1 MLGHI
6 VSEGSELLE
15 HYCCLR
21 LSRLKDEFLGNVV
34 VAVDDADCS
43 TDLPG
48 PEEDLAYGG
57 SDFLDLGRQQNIS
70 HISGAVQQEPFT

>member
-6 VSEGSELLE
+6 VSEDSKLLE
-15 HYCCLR
+15 HHSCLR
-21 LSRLKDEFLGNVV
+21 LSRLKDEFLGNIV
-34 VAVDDADCS
+34 VAVDDTDCS

-48 PEEDLAYGG
+48 PEEEFADGR

-70 HISGAVQQEPFT
+70 HISRAAQHEPFT